1 MENMDIMNKS
11 VALMKWG
18 SVILIVLL
26 SSIFFSYQMGESITE
41 FLFRNNVEKYL
52 GEIEFLES
60 KSDLSSK
67 GSYFRVK

>member
-26 SSIFFSYQMGESITE
+26 SSIFFSYQMGESLTQ

-52 GEIEFLES
+52 GEIEF
-60 KSDLSSK
+60 
-67 GSYFRVK
+67 